1 MVSDLTTP
9 AQYQAELEDTLYTYV
24 GVRTAR
30 VLCEK
35 QLEDLA
41 KPLKV
46 WLESH
51 EGEELYDGERHIRAY
66 LQPRRGAPP
75 YDLRPIYEDQRHLF
89 EQLLYNGCLRVDHE
103 AVKRAGALV
112 GGISR
117 FQGPEPIS
125 YALQVKE
132 EG

>member
-1 MVSDLTTP
+1 MVPEPITP
-9 AQYQAELEDTLYTYV
+9 GEYQAELEDSLYTYV

-30 VLCEK
+30 SLCEK

-41 KPLKV
+41 KPLRV

-51 EGEELYDGERHIRAY
+51 EGEELYDGERKIRAY
-66 LQPRRGAPP
+66 LQSRRGAPP
-75 YDLRPIYEDQRHLF
+75 YDLRPMYERDRPLF
-89 EQLLYNGCLRVDHE
+89 EQLLYNGCLRVDNE

-112 GGISR
+112 GGVKAYA
-117 FQGPEPIS
+117 GPEPVT

-132 EG
+132 E